1 MFHKND
7 GYQNTFVCQPTLGAL
22 EVKKDKGTDY
32 ILSSKSKGGFN
43 SKLNPP
49 RAAFLNSIKLSGYRI
64 GIKFDKDLLVAEEN
78 NGLSKVVHVYI
89 VFDLDACPRN
99 PNNNFKFKNWLFG
112 ATNIVKNSDK
122 EMYVYSGFRI
132 TFDSACLCSFGNDYY
147 GVDNSS
153 SSHADDN
160 YNNNFSCLVKVQ
172 LMVLME
178 SSNCQKKV

>member
-1 MFHKND
+1 M
-7 GYQNTFVCQPTLGAL
+7 LGQ
-22 EVKKDKGTDY
+22 EIT
-32 ILSSKSKGGFN
+32 I
-43 SKLNPP
+43 
-49 RAAFLNSIKLSGYRI
+49 
-64 GIKFDKDLLVAEEN
+64 
-78 NGLSKVVHVYI
+78 
-89 VFDLDACPRN
+89 
-99 PNNNFKFKNWLFG
+99 NNFKFKNWLFG

-122 EMYVYSGFRI
+122 EMYVYSRFRI

>member
-7 GYQNTFVCQPTLGAL
+7 GYQNTFACQPTLGAL
-22 EVKKDKGTDY
+22 EFKKDNGTDY
-32 ILSSKSKGGFN
+32 ILSSKSKGAFN

-49 RAAFLNSIKLSGYRI
+49 LAAFLNSIKLSGYRI

-122 EMYVYSGFRI
+122 EKYVYSGYGI
-132 TFDSACLCSFGNDYY
+132 TFDSEGSWRFDDDFASNLITFEA
-147 GVDNSS
+147 DNSS
-153 SSHADDN
+153 SSHSEN
-160 YNNNFSCLVKVQ
+160 KKRTFNIRW
-172 LMVLME
+172 M
-178 SSNCQKKV
+178 SNLWC